1 MMKLTGHDEIAG
13 ALFLS
18 GYNCAQSVLCAFA
31 DVTGFGDQEAIHIA
45 AGLGGGVARMRE
57 ICGTISAMAIVMGCV
72 YGSDQP
78 QDHAAKAALYAHVQ
92 AAAAQFKEKAGSMIC
107 RELLGSLDD
116 GRNQPEER
124 SEAYYHRRPCKRFVE
139 LAAAT
144 LEQYLAEH
152 PPQKTGEEA

>member
-1 MMKLTGHDEIAG
+1 MTDRGEIAG

-31 DVTGFGDQEAIHIA
+31 DVTGFSDQEAIHIA

-72 YGSDQP
+72 YGSDDP
-78 QDHAAKAALYAHVQ
+78 ADYAAKAALYAHIQ
-92 AAAAQFKEKAGSMIC
+92 AAAAQFREKAGSIIC
-107 RELLGSLDD
+107 RDLLGSLND
-116 GRNQPEER
+116 GRPQPEER

-139 LAAAT
+139 LAART
-144 LEQYLAEH
+144 LEVYLAEH
-152 PPQKTGEEA
+152 PQKAGEKG